1 MAAVIENTVHPA
13 FEQLRS
19 HRISTLNVTVE
30 EYRHRKTGARHL
42 HLAADNDENVFFVA
56 LRTFPMDSTGV
67 AHILE
72 HTALCGSER
81 FPVRD
86 PFFMMIH
93 RSLNTF
99 MNAFTSSDWT
109 AYPFAS
115 MNRKDFD
122 NLLTVYLDSVFFSS
136 LDPLDFAQE
145 GHRLEFDTPDDPSTD
160 LVYRGVVYNEMKGA
174 MSAPTSQLWQNLSS
188 HLFPTTTYHYNSG
201 GEPDHIVDL
210 SYDDLLRFYRHH
222 YHPSNAI
229 FATYGDIPAHEH
241 HERFEEL
248 ALNRFDRL
256 DVELPVRDEKRMF
269 SPVRVDQSYAVSEG
283 EETGHKT
290 HIVVGWLL
298 GHSFDL
304 QENLEGQ
311 LLASVLLENSASPL
325 MRALE
330 TTDLGHSP
338 SPMCGLEDSN
348 REMTFVCGIE
358 GSEPDKQGDLEQ
370 LIEQTLAKVV
380 EEGVS
385 QDRLEAILHQLELH
399 QREIAGDS
407 FPYGLQLIMTAISPM
422 VHGGDPVELLDL
434 EPVLADM
441 REKICDPQYVPGLI
455 RSKLLENP
463 HRVTLT
469 LRPDDKLESRRQ
481 AAIRDALARRKASLT
496 DEEVRQ
502 IIDRAQAL
510 EERQTRKDDDSILP
524 KVDLSDVP
532 LQLPEPEARFAGDM
546 AATIYARGTNGLVY
560 EQVIVPVPNLSRD
573 ELFLLPYYTTLI
585 PEVGCGEL
593 DYLQM
598 QDRISAESGGI
609 SASFSAKGRIDD
621 VQDLSGYIV
630 FNGKALARNRESLT
644 RLLKDVFDGARF
656 DEKERVREL
665 VAQIRA
671 RREQGVT
678 GSGHALAMGAAAQ
691 GISPGA
697 WLSFRLGGLEAIRG
711 VKALDR
717 SLDNPA
723 ELDRLCERLSALH
736 ERIRQQ
742 AREFLLIGEEE
753 QLDSMLAELK
763 SVWGNSSAESGEAWK
778 VEPVSYQTREAWLTS
793 TQVNFC
799 AKAYSTVAV
808 DHPDA
813 APLTVLGGFLRNGYL
828 HRAIREKGGA
838 YGGGAGQDSVN
849 GSFRFFSYRDPRL
862 AETLG
867 DFDRALEWLQEE
879 EHDPQEL
886 EESILGVIGQLDR
899 PRSPAGAARHAFHNR
914 LFGRSPEQ
922 RARFRERVL
931 AVTLDD
937 MKRVAREWL
946 KPEHASVAVV
956 TSLENREAVET
967 LGLDI
972 QEL

>member
-1 MAAVIENTVHPA
+1 METTESKVHPA

-19 HRISTLNVTVE
+19 HRIDTLNLTVE

-86 PFFMMIH
+86 PFFMMIR

-145 GHRLEFDTPDDPSTD
+145 GHRLEFEKPDDPSTD

-174 MSAPTSQLWQNLSS
+174 MSSATSQLWQTLSS

-210 SYDDLLRFYRHH
+210 NYEDLLSFYRHH

-229 FATYGDIPAHEH
+229 FATYGNIPAHEH

-248 ALNRFDRL
+248 ALKRFDRL
-256 DVELPVRDEKRMF
+256 DIDLPVHDEKRLF
-269 SPVRVDQSYAVSEG
+269 SPVRVEQGYAISEQ
-283 EETGHKT
+283 EETGKKT
-290 HIVVGWLL
+290 HIVMGWLL

-330 TTDLGHSP
+330 TTDIGHAP
-338 SPMCGLEDSN
+338 SPMCGIEDSN

-358 GSEPDKQGDLEQ
+358 GTEPDQQAALET
-370 LIEQTLAKVV
+370 LIEETLARVV
-380 EEGVS
+380 SEGVS
-385 QDRLEAILHQLELH
+385 QERLEAILHQLELH
-399 QREIAGDS
+399 QREIAGDQ
-407 FPYGLQLIMTAISPM
+407 FPYGLQLIMSAISPM

-434 EPVLADM
+434 EPVLETL
-441 REKICDPQYVPGLI
+441 REKIRDPQYVPDLI
-455 RSKLLENP
+455 RRKLLENP

-469 LRPDDKLESRRQ
+469 LRPDQKLDARRQ
-481 AAIRDALARRKASLT
+481 EAIREALARRKAALT
-496 DEEVRQ
+496 ETEVSE
-502 IIDRAQAL
+502 IIERARAL

-524 KVDLSDVP
+524 KVDLTDVP
-532 LQLPEPEARFAGDM
+532 LQLPEPEGRYEGD
-546 AATIYARGTNGLVY
+546 AAAWLYARGTNGLVY
-560 EQVIVPVPNLSRD
+560 EQIVVPVPNLSEE
-573 ELFLLPYYTTLI
+573 ELVLLPYYTTLI
-585 PEVGCGEL
+585 TEVGCGDL

-609 SASFSAKGRIDD
+609 GVSFSAKGQIDN
-621 VQDLSGYIV
+621 VHNLSGYLT
-630 FNGKALARNRESLT
+630 FNGKALARNRAELT
-644 RLLKDVFDGARF
+644 QLLGDLFEGARF
-656 DEKERVREL
+656 DEHERIREL
-665 VAQIRA
+665 VAQVRA
-671 RREQGVT
+671 RREQAVT
-678 GSGHALAMGAAAQ
+678 GSGHGLAMGAASQ
-691 GISPGA
+691 GISAGA
-697 WLSFRLGGLEAIRG
+697 WLAFRLGGLEAIRG
-711 VKALDR
+711 AK
-717 SLDNPA
+717 SLDDS
-723 ELDRLCERLSALH
+723 LDDENQLAAFCDQLASLH
-736 ERIRQQ
+736 NRIRQQ
-742 AREFLLIGEEE
+742 QRQFLLIGEKE
-753 QLDSMLAELK
+753 QLQPMLDDVK
-763 SVWGNSSAESGEAWK
+763 SLWGSQSAQAGEAWK
-778 VEPVSYQTREAWLTS
+778 LSQEPYQVQQAWLTS

-799 AKAYSTVAV
+799 SKAFPTVAV

-813 APLTVLGGFLRNGYL
+813 AALTVLGGFLRNGYL

-849 GSFRFFSYRDPRL
+849 GTFRFFSYRDPRL
-862 AETLG
+862 SETLD
-867 DFDRALEWLQEE
+867 DFDQSLKWLEEQD
-879 EHDPQEL
+879 HDPQEL

-899 PRSPAGAARHAFHNR
+899 PRSPAGAARHAFHNQ

-931 AVTLDD
+931 AVTIED
-937 MKRVAREWL
+937 MKRVARTWL
-946 KPEHASVAVV
+946 TPDKASTAVI
-956 TSLENREAVET
+956 TSHENRSRAEA

>member
-1 MAAVIENTVHPA
+1 MAAVIDNATHPA
-13 FEQLRS
+13 FEKLRS
-19 HRISTLNVTVE
+19 HRIDTLNLDVE
-30 EYRHRKTGARHL
+30 EYRHKKTGARHL

-67 AHILE
+67 AHVLE

-81 FPVRD
+81 YPVRD
-86 PFFMMIH
+86 PFFMMIR

-122 NLLTVYLDSVFFSS
+122 NLLSVYLDSVFFSK

-145 GHRLEFDTPDDPSTD
+145 GHRLEFETPDDPSTD
-160 LVYRGVVYNEMKGA
+160 LVYKGVVYNEMKGA
-174 MSAPTSQLWQNLSS
+174 MSSATSQLWQNLSS

-210 SYDDLLRFYRHH
+210 SYDDLIRFYRHH

-229 FATYGDIPAHEH
+229 FATYGNIPAHEH

-248 ALNRFDRL
+248 ALKRFDKL
-256 DVELPVRDEKRMF
+256 DIELPVRDEKRMF
-269 SPVRVDQSYAVSEG
+269 APVRVDQGYGVSEG
-283 EETGHKT
+283 EDMTNKT

-311 LLASVLLENSASPL
+311 LLSAILLENSASPL

-330 TTDLGHSP
+330 TTDIGQAP

-348 REMTFVCGIE
+348 REMTFLCGVE
-358 GSEPDKQGDLEQ
+358 GSEPEKQNDLEE
-370 LIEQTLAKVV
+370 LIESTLEKVA

-385 QDRLEAILHQLELH
+385 EERLEAILHQLELH

-407 FPYGLQLIMTAISPM
+407 FPYGLQLIMSAIAPM

-434 EPVLADM
+434 EPVLATL
-441 REKICDPQYVPGLI
+441 REKIRDPEFIPGLI
-455 RSKLLENP
+455 RRKLLDNP

-469 LRPDDKLESRRQ
+469 LRPDDKLDARRQ
-481 AAIRDALARRKASLT
+481 QAIREALAKRKAELT
-496 DEEVRQ
+496 SEEVGQ
-502 IIDRAQAL
+502 IVDRAKAL
-510 EERQTRKDDDSILP
+510 EERQMRKDDDSILP
-524 KVDLSDVP
+524 KVDLTDVP
-532 LQLPEPEARFAGDM
+532 LQMPEPEARFDGDIS
-546 AATIYARGTNGLVY
+546 ATVFARGTNGLIY
-560 EQVIVPVPNLSRD
+560 EQVVLPLPALTEEELSV
-573 ELFLLPYYTTLI
+573 LPYYSALI
-585 PEVGCGEL
+585 SEVGCGDL

-609 SASFSAKGRIDD
+609 GASFTAKGRIDD
-621 VQDLSGYIV
+621 VQDLSGYMI
-630 FNGKALARNRESLT
+630 FSGKALARNRTVLT
-644 RLLKDVFDGARF
+644 KLLRDVYTSARF
-656 DEKERVREL
+656 DEKDRIREI

-671 RREQGVT
+671 RREQAVT

-691 GISPGA
+691 GMSPGA
-697 WLSFRLGGLEAIRG
+697 WLSFRLGGLAGIRG
-711 VKALDR
+711 TKELDQSLKNPAALDAFCR
-717 SLDNPA
+717 QLASL
-723 ELDRLCERLSALH
+723 H
-736 ERIRQQ
+736 GRIREQ
-742 AREFLLIGEEE
+742 AREFLIIGEEE
-753 QLDSMLAELK
+753 QLPALIDDLKFCWQGDTGVDS
-763 SVWGNSSAESGEAWK
+763 SRWK
-778 VEPVSYQTREAWLTS
+778 MEPVSFATREAWLTS

-799 AKAYSTVAV
+799 ARAYSTVPV

-813 APLTVLGGFLRNGYL
+813 AALSVLGGFLRNGYL

-838 YGGGAGQDSVN
+838 YGGGAAQDSVN
-849 GSFRFFSYRDPRL
+849 GNFRFFSYRDPRL
-862 AETLG
+862 AETLE
-867 DFDRALEWLQEE
+867 DFDKALVWLQETDHE
-879 EHDPQEL
+879 YQEL
-886 EESILGVIGQLDR
+886 EESILGVIGQMDR
-899 PRSPAGAARHAFHNR
+899 PRSPAGAARHAFHNK

-931 AVTLDD
+931 SVTLDD
-937 MKRVAREWL
+937 LKRVAATWL
-946 KPEHASVAVV
+946 VPEKASTAVV
-956 TSLENREAVET
+956 TGPDNRALVEG
-967 LGLDI
+967 LGLNI

>member
-1 MAAVIENTVHPA
+1 MAAVIDNATHPA
-13 FEQLRS
+13 FEKLRS
-19 HRISTLNVTVE
+19 HRIDTLNLDVE
-30 EYRHRKTGARHL
+30 EYRHKKTGARHL

-67 AHILE
+67 AHVLE

-81 FPVRD
+81 YPVRD
-86 PFFMMIH
+86 PFFMMIR

-122 NLLTVYLDSVFFSS
+122 NLLSVYLDSVFFSK

-145 GHRLEFDTPDDPSTD
+145 GHRLEFETPDDPSTD
-160 LVYRGVVYNEMKGA
+160 LVYKGVVYNEMKGA
-174 MSAPTSQLWQNLSS
+174 MSSATSQLWQNLSS

-210 SYDDLLRFYRHH
+210 SYDDLIRFYRHH

-229 FATYGDIPAHEH
+229 FATYGNIPAHEH

-248 ALNRFDRL
+248 ALKRFDKL
-256 DVELPVRDEKRMF
+256 DIELPVRDEKRMF
-269 SPVRVDQSYAVSEG
+269 APVRVDQGYGVSEG
-283 EETGHKT
+283 EDMTNKT

-311 LLASVLLENSASPL
+311 LLSAILLENSASPL

-330 TTDLGHSP
+330 TTDIGQAP

-348 REMTFVCGIE
+348 REMTFLCGVE
-358 GSEPDKQGDLEQ
+358 GSEPEKQNDLEE
-370 LIEQTLAKVV
+370 LIESTLEKVA

-385 QDRLEAILHQLELH
+385 EERLEAILHQLELH

-407 FPYGLQLIMTAISPM
+407 FPYGLQLIMSAIAPM

-434 EPVLADM
+434 EPVLATL
-441 REKICDPQYVPGLI
+441 REKIRDPEFIPGLI
-455 RSKLLENP
+455 RRKLLDNP

-469 LRPDDKLESRRQ
+469 LRPDDKLDARRQ
-481 AAIRDALARRKASLT
+481 QAIREALAKRKAELT
-496 DEEVRQ
+496 SEEVGQ
-502 IIDRAQAL
+502 IVDRAKAL
-510 EERQTRKDDDSILP
+510 EERQMRKDDDSILP
-524 KVDLSDVP
+524 KVDLTDVP
-532 LQLPEPEARFAGDM
+532 LQMPEPEARFDGDIS
-546 AATIYARGTNGLVY
+546 ATVFARGTNGLIY
-560 EQVIVPVPNLSRD
+560 EQVVLPLPALTEEELSV
-573 ELFLLPYYTTLI
+573 LPYYSALI
-585 PEVGCGEL
+585 SEVGCGDL

-609 SASFSAKGRIDD
+609 GASFTAKGRIDD
-621 VQDLSGYIV
+621 VQDLSGYMI
-630 FNGKALARNRESLT
+630 FSGKALARNRTVLT
-644 RLLKDVFDGARF
+644 KLLRDVYTSARF
-656 DEKERVREL
+656 DEKDRIREI

-671 RREQGVT
+671 RREQAVT

-691 GISPGA
+691 GMSPGA
-697 WLSFRLGGLEAIRG
+697 WLSFRLGGLAGIRG
-711 VKALDR
+711 TKELDQSLKDPAALDAFCR
-717 SLDNPA
+717 QLASL
-723 ELDRLCERLSALH
+723 H
-736 ERIRQQ
+736 GRIREQ
-742 AREFLLIGEEE
+742 AREFLIIGEEE
-753 QLDSMLAELK
+753 QLPALIDDLKFCWQGDTGVDS
-763 SVWGNSSAESGEAWK
+763 SRWK
-778 VEPVSYQTREAWLTS
+778 MEPVSFATREAWLTS

-799 AKAYSTVAV
+799 ARAYSTVPV

-813 APLTVLGGFLRNGYL
+813 AALSVLGGFLRNGYL

-838 YGGGAGQDSVN
+838 YGGGAAQDSVN
-849 GSFRFFSYRDPRL
+849 GNFRFFSYRDPRL
-862 AETLG
+862 AETLE
-867 DFDRALEWLQEE
+867 DFDKALVWLQETDHE
-879 EHDPQEL
+879 YQEL
-886 EESILGVIGQLDR
+886 EESILGVIGQMDR
-899 PRSPAGAARHAFHNR
+899 PRSPAGAARHAFHNN

-931 AVTLDD
+931 SVTLDD
-937 MKRVAREWL
+937 LKRVAATWL
-946 KPEHASVAVV
+946 VPEKASTAVV
-956 TSLENREAVET
+956 TGPDNRALVEG
-967 LGLDI
+967 LGLNI

>member
-1 MAAVIENTVHPA
+1 MAAVIDNATHPA
-13 FEQLRS
+13 FEKLRS
-19 HRISTLNVTVE
+19 HRIDTLNLEVE
-30 EYRHRKTGARHL
+30 EYRHKKTGARHL

-86 PFFMMIH
+86 PFFMMIR

-122 NLLTVYLDSVFFSS
+122 NLLSVYLDCVFFSK

-145 GHRLEFDTPDDPSTD
+145 GHRLEFDKPEDPSTD

-174 MSAPTSQLWQNLSS
+174 MSSPTSQLWQNLSS

-210 SYDDLLRFYRHH
+210 SYDDLLQFYRHH

-241 HERFEEL
+241 HEKFEEL
-248 ALNRFDRL
+248 ALKRFDRL
-256 DVELPVRDEKRMF
+256 DIDLPVRDEKRMF
-269 SPVRVDQSYAVSEG
+269 APVRVEQGYAVNEG
-283 EETGHKT
+283 EGTDNKT

-311 LLASVLLENSASPL
+311 LLSAVLLENSASPL

-330 TTDLGHSP
+330 TTDLGHAP

-358 GSEPDKQGDLEQ
+358 GSEPDKHKDLEA
-370 LIEQTLAKVV
+370 LLESTLLKVV
-380 EEGVS
+380 DEGVS
-385 QDRLEAILHQLELH
+385 QERLEAILHQLELH
-399 QREIAGDS
+399 QREIAGDQ
-407 FPYGLQLIMTAISPM
+407 FPYGLQLIMSAIAPM

-434 EPVLADM
+434 EPVLATL
-441 REKICDPQYVPGLI
+441 REKIRDPQYVPDLI
-455 RSKLLENP
+455 RRKLLENP

-469 LRPDDKLESRRQ
+469 LRPDEKLESCRQ
-481 AAIRDALARRKASLT
+481 EAIREALARRKAELT
-496 DEEVRQ
+496 DDEVRM
-502 IIDRAQAL
+502 IVDRARAL
-510 EERQTRKDDDSILP
+510 EERQMQKDDDSILP

-532 LQLPEPEARFAGDM
+532 LQMPEPEGRYDGDIS
-546 AATIYARGTNGLVY
+546 ATVYARGTNGLVY
-560 EQVIVPVPNLSRD
+560 EQIVVPVPALTEE
-573 ELFLLPYYTTLI
+573 ELLLVPYYTTLI
-585 PEVGCGEL
+585 SEVGCGDL

-609 SASFSAKGRIDD
+609 GAAFSAKGRIDD
-621 VQDLSGYIV
+621 VQALSGYII
-630 FNGKALARNRESLT
+630 FNGKALARNRSELT
-644 RLLKDVFDGARF
+644 RLLRDVYTSARF
-656 DEKERVREL
+656 DEKERIREII
-665 VAQIRA
+665 AQIRA
-671 RREQGVT
+671 RREQAVT
-678 GSGHALAMGAAAQ
+678 GSGHALAMGAASQ
-691 GISPGA
+691 GMSPGA
-697 WLSFRLGGLEAIRG
+697 WLSFRLGGLAGIRG
-711 VKALDR
+711 TKQLDQALKD
-717 SLDNPA
+717 PE
-723 ELDRLCERLSALH
+723 ELTALCDKLSALH
-736 ERIRQQ
+736 EKIGKQG
-742 AREFLLIGEEE
+742 REFLVIGEED
-753 QLDSMLAELK
+753 QLPAMVDDLK
-763 SVWGNSSAESGEAWK
+763 SCWRDASGAGIAGWK
-778 VEPVSYQTREAWLTS
+778 MEPVNYTTREAWLTS

-799 AKAYSTVAV
+799 SKAYSTVAV

-813 APLTVLGGFLRNGYL
+813 AALTVLGGFLRNGYL

-849 GSFRFFSYRDPRL
+849 GTFRFFSYRDPRL
-862 AETLG
+862 EETLD
-867 DFDRALEWLQEE
+867 DFDAAVAWLQDND
-879 EHDPQEL
+879 HDYQEL

-899 PRSPAGAARHAFHNR
+899 PRSPAGAARHAFHNK

-931 AVTLDD
+931 SVTLDD
-937 MKRVAREWL
+937 LKRVARTWL
-946 KPEHASVAVV
+946 VPERASTAVV
-956 TSLENREAVET
+956 TSPENRARAEK
-967 LGLDI
+967 LGLNI

>member
-1 MAAVIENTVHPA
+1 MAAVIDNATHPA
-13 FEQLRS
+13 FEKLRS
-19 HRISTLNVTVE
+19 HRIDTLNLDVE
-30 EYRHRKTGARHL
+30 EYRHKKTGARHL

-67 AHILE
+67 AHVLE

-81 FPVRD
+81 YPVRD
-86 PFFMMIH
+86 PFFMMIR

-122 NLLTVYLDSVFFSS
+122 NLLSVYLDSVFFSK

-145 GHRLEFDTPDDPSTD
+145 GHRLEFETPDDPSTD
-160 LVYRGVVYNEMKGA
+160 LVYKGVVYNEMKGA
-174 MSAPTSQLWQNLSS
+174 MSSATSQLWQNLSS

-210 SYDDLLRFYRHH
+210 SYDDLIRFYRHH

-229 FATYGDIPAHEH
+229 FATYGNIPAHEH

-248 ALNRFDRL
+248 ALKRFDKL
-256 DVELPVRDEKRMF
+256 DIELPVRDEKRMF
-269 SPVRVDQSYAVSEG
+269 APVRVDQGYGVSEG
-283 EETGHKT
+283 EDMTNKT

-311 LLASVLLENSASPL
+311 LLSAILLENSASPL

-330 TTDLGHSP
+330 TTDIGQAP

-348 REMTFVCGIE
+348 REMTFLCGVE
-358 GSEPDKQGDLEQ
+358 GSEPEKQNDLEE
-370 LIEQTLAKVV
+370 LIESTLEKVA

-385 QDRLEAILHQLELH
+385 EERLEAILHQLELH

-407 FPYGLQLIMTAISPM
+407 FPYGLQLIMSAIAPM

-434 EPVLADM
+434 EPVLATL
-441 REKICDPQYVPGLI
+441 REKIRDPEFIPGLI
-455 RSKLLENP
+455 RRKLLDNP

-469 LRPDDKLESRRQ
+469 LRPDDKLDARRQ
-481 AAIRDALARRKASLT
+481 QAIREALAKRKAELT
-496 DEEVRQ
+496 SEEVGQ
-502 IIDRAQAL
+502 IVDRAKAL
-510 EERQTRKDDDSILP
+510 EERQMRKDDDSILP
-524 KVDLSDVP
+524 KVDLTDVP
-532 LQLPEPEARFAGDM
+532 LQMPEPEARFDGDIS
-546 AATIYARGTNGLVY
+546 ATVFARGTNGLIY
-560 EQVIVPVPNLSRD
+560 EQVVLPLPALTEEELSV
-573 ELFLLPYYTTLI
+573 LPYYSALI
-585 PEVGCGEL
+585 SEVGCGDL

-609 SASFSAKGRIDD
+609 GASFTAKGRIDD
-621 VQDLSGYIV
+621 VQDLSGYMI
-630 FNGKALARNRESLT
+630 FSGKALARNRTVLT
-644 RLLKDVFDGARF
+644 KLLRDVYTSARF
-656 DEKERVREL
+656 DEKDRIREI

-671 RREQGVT
+671 RREQAVT

-691 GISPGA
+691 GMSPGA
-697 WLSFRLGGLEAIRG
+697 WLSFRLGGLAGIRG
-711 VKALDR
+711 TKELDQSLKDPAALDAFCR
-717 SLDNPA
+717 QLASL
-723 ELDRLCERLSALH
+723 H
-736 ERIRQQ
+736 GRIREQ
-742 AREFLLIGEEE
+742 AREFLIIGEEE
-753 QLDSMLAELK
+753 QLPALIDDLKFCWQGDTGVDSSRLK
-763 SVWGNSSAESGEAWK
+763 M
-778 VEPVSYQTREAWLTS
+778 EPVSFATREAWLTS

-799 AKAYSTVAV
+799 ARAYSTVPV
-808 DHPDA
+808 DHPDSA
-813 APLTVLGGFLRNGYL
+813 ALSVLGGFLRNGYL

-838 YGGGAGQDSVN
+838 YGGGAAQDSVN
-849 GSFRFFSYRDPRL
+849 GNFRFFSYRDPRL
-862 AETLG
+862 AETLE
-867 DFDRALEWLQEE
+867 DFDKALVWLQETDHE
-879 EHDPQEL
+879 YQEL
-886 EESILGVIGQLDR
+886 EESILGVIGQMDR
-899 PRSPAGAARHAFHNR
+899 PRSPAGAARHAFHNN

-931 AVTLDD
+931 SVTLDD
-937 MKRVAREWL
+937 LKRVAATWL
-946 KPEHASVAVV
+946 VPEKASTAVV
-956 TSLENREAVET
+956 TGPDNRALVEG
-967 LGLDI
+967 LGLNI

>member
-1 MAAVIENTVHPA
+1 MAAVIDNATHPA
-13 FEQLRS
+13 FEKLRS
-19 HRISTLNVTVE
+19 HRIDTLNLEVE
-30 EYRHRKTGARHL
+30 EYRHKKTGARHL

-86 PFFMMIH
+86 PFFMMIR

-115 MNRKDFD
+115 INRKDFD
-122 NLLTVYLDSVFFSS
+122 NLLSVYLDCVFFSK

-145 GHRLEFDTPDDPSTD
+145 GHRLEFDKPEDPSTD

-174 MSAPTSQLWQNLSS
+174 MSSPTSQLWQNLSS

-210 SYDDLLRFYRHH
+210 SYDDLLQFYRHH

-241 HERFEEL
+241 HEKFEEL
-248 ALNRFDRL
+248 ALKRFDRL
-256 DVELPVRDEKRMF
+256 DIDLPVRDEKRMF
-269 SPVRVDQSYAVSEG
+269 APVRVEQGYAVNEG
-283 EETGHKT
+283 EGTDNKT

-311 LLASVLLENSASPL
+311 LLSAVLLENSASPL

-330 TTDLGHSP
+330 TTDLGHAP

-358 GSEPDKQGDLEQ
+358 GSEPDKHKDLEA
-370 LIEQTLAKVV
+370 LLESTLLKVV
-380 EEGVS
+380 EEVVS
-385 QDRLEAILHQLELH
+385 KERLEAILHQLELH
-399 QREIAGDS
+399 QREIAGDQ
-407 FPYGLQLIMTAISPM
+407 FPYGLQLIMSAIAPM

-434 EPVLADM
+434 EPVLATL
-441 REKICDPQYVPGLI
+441 REKIRDPQYVPDLI
-455 RSKLLENP
+455 RRKLLENP

-469 LRPDDKLESRRQ
+469 LRPDEKLESRRQ
-481 AAIRDALARRKASLT
+481 EAIREALARRKAELT
-496 DEEVRQ
+496 DDEVRM
-502 IIDRAQAL
+502 IVDRARAL
-510 EERQTRKDDDSILP
+510 EERQMQKDDDSILP

-532 LQLPEPEARFAGDM
+532 LQMPEPEGRYDGDIS
-546 AATIYARGTNGLVY
+546 ATVYARGTNGLVY
-560 EQVIVPVPNLSRD
+560 EQIVVPVPALTEE
-573 ELFLLPYYTTLI
+573 ELLLVPYYTTLI
-585 PEVGCGEL
+585 SEVGCGDL

-609 SASFSAKGRIDD
+609 GAAFSAKGRIDD
-621 VQDLSGYIV
+621 VQALSGYII
-630 FNGKALARNRESLT
+630 FNGKALARNRSELT
-644 RLLKDVFDGARF
+644 RLLRDVYTSARF
-656 DEKERVREL
+656 DEKERIREII
-665 VAQIRA
+665 AQIRA
-671 RREQGVT
+671 RREQAVT
-678 GSGHALAMGAAAQ
+678 GSGHALAMGAASQ
-691 GISPGA
+691 GMSPGA
-697 WLSFRLGGLEAIRG
+697 WLSFRLGGLAGIRG
-711 VKALDR
+711 TKQLDQALKD
-717 SLDNPA
+717 PE
-723 ELDRLCERLSALH
+723 ELTALCDKLSALH
-736 ERIRQQ
+736 EKIGKQG
-742 AREFLLIGEEE
+742 REFLVIGEED
-753 QLDSMLAELK
+753 QLPAMVDDLK
-763 SVWGNSSAESGEAWK
+763 SCWRDASGAGIAGWK
-778 VEPVSYQTREAWLTS
+778 MEPVNYTTREAWLTS

-799 AKAYSTVAV
+799 SKAYSTVAV

-813 APLTVLGGFLRNGYL
+813 AALTVLGGFLRNGYL

-849 GSFRFFSYRDPRL
+849 GTFRFFSYRDPRL
-862 AETLG
+862 EETLD
-867 DFDRALEWLQEE
+867 DFDAALAWLQDND
-879 EHDPQEL
+879 HDYQEL

-899 PRSPAGAARHAFHNR
+899 PRSPAGAARHAFHNK

-931 AVTLDD
+931 SVTLDD
-937 MKRVAREWL
+937 LKRVARTWL
-946 KPEHASVAVV
+946 VPEKASTAVV
-956 TSLENREAVET
+956 TSPENRARAEK
-967 LGLDI
+967 LGLNI

>member
-1 MAAVIENTVHPA
+1 MAAVIDNATHPA
-13 FEQLRS
+13 FEKLRS
-19 HRISTLNVTVE
+19 HRIDTLNLRVE

-81 FPVRD
+81 YPVRD
-86 PFFMMIH
+86 PFFMMIR

-122 NLLTVYLDSVFFSS
+122 NLLSVYLDCVFFSK

-145 GHRLEFDTPDDPSTD
+145 GHRLEFDKPDDPSTD

-174 MSAPTSQLWQNLSS
+174 MSSPSSQLWQNLSS

-210 SYDDLLRFYRHH
+210 GYDDLLQFYRHH

-229 FATYGDIPAHEH
+229 FATYGNIPASEH
-241 HERFEEL
+241 HEKFEEL
-248 ALNRFDRL
+248 ALKRFDRL
-256 DVELPVRDEKRMF
+256 DIDLPVRDEKRMF
-269 SPVRVDQSYAVSEG
+269 APVRVEQGYAVNEG
-283 EETGHKT
+283 ESTDNKT

-311 LLASVLLENSASPL
+311 LLSAVLLENSASPL

-330 TTDLGHSP
+330 TTDLGHAP

-348 REMTFVCGIE
+348 REMTFVCGVE
-358 GSEPDKQGDLEQ
+358 GSEPEKHKNLEALIESTLEQ
-370 LIEQTLAKVV
+370 IV
-380 EEGVS
+380 EDGVS
-385 QDRLEAILHQLELH
+385 EERLEAILHQLELH
-399 QREIAGDS
+399 QREIAGDQ
-407 FPYGLQLIMTAISPM
+407 FPYGLQLIMSAIAPM

-434 EPVLADM
+434 EPVLATLRD
-441 REKICDPQYVPGLI
+441 KIRDPQYVPDLI
-455 RSKLLENP
+455 RRKLLDNP

-481 AAIRDALARRKASLT
+481 EAIREALARRKAELN
-496 DEEVRQ
+496 DDEVRM
-502 IIDRAQAL
+502 IVDRAKAL
-510 EERQTRKDDDSILP
+510 EERQMQKDDDSILP

-532 LQLPEPEARFAGDM
+532 LQMPEPEARYDGEIP
-546 AATIYARGTNGLVY
+546 ATVYARGTNGLVY
-560 EQVIVPVPNLSRD
+560 EQVVVPVPKLTEE
-573 ELFLLPYYTTLI
+573 ELLLVPYYTTLI
-585 PEVGCGEL
+585 SEVGCGEL

-609 SASFSAKGRIDD
+609 GAAFSAKGRIDD
-621 VQDLSGYIV
+621 VQELSGYII
-630 FNGKALARNRESLT
+630 FNGKALSRNRSALT
-644 RLLKDVFDGARF
+644 RLLKDLYTDARF
-656 DEKERVREL
+656 DEKERIREII
-665 VAQIRA
+665 AQIRA
-671 RREQGVT
+671 RREQAVT
-678 GSGHALAMGAAAQ
+678 GSGHALAMGAASQ
-691 GISPGA
+691 GMSPGA
-697 WLSFRLGGLEAIRG
+697 WLSFRLGGLAGIRG
-711 VKALDR
+711 TKELDQALKD
-717 SLDNPA
+717 PA
-723 ELDRLCERLSALH
+723 ELTALCEKLSALH
-736 ERIRQQ
+736 AKIRNQS
-742 AREFLLIGEEE
+742 REFLVIGEEE
-753 QLDSMLAELK
+753 QLPPMVDDLK
-763 SVWGNSSAESGEAWK
+763 SCWSDASGASVSEWRIQ
-778 VEPVSYQTREAWLTS
+778 PVNYTTREAWLTS

-799 AKAYSTVAV
+799 ARAYSTVPV

-813 APLTVLGGFLRNGYL
+813 AALTVLGGFLRNGYL

-849 GSFRFFSYRDPRL
+849 GTFRFFSYRDPRL
-862 AETLG
+862 EETLD
-867 DFDRALEWLQEE
+867 DFDAALSWLQDND
-879 EHDPQEL
+879 HDYQEL
-886 EESILGVIGQLDR
+886 EESILGVIGQLDK
-899 PRSPAGAARHAFHNR
+899 PRSPAGAARHAFHNK
-914 LFGRSPEQ
+914 LFGRTPEQ

-931 AVTLDD
+931 SVTLDD
-937 MKRVAREWL
+937 LKRVARTWL
-946 KPEHASVAVV
+946 VPERASTAVV
-956 TSLENREAVET
+956 TSPENRARAES

>member
-1 MAAVIENTVHPA
+1 MAAVIDNATHPA
-13 FEQLRS
+13 FEKLRS
-19 HRISTLNVTVE
+19 HRIGTLNLTVE

-42 HLAADNDENVFFVA
+42 HMAADNDENVFFVA

-67 AHILE
+67 AHVLE

-81 FPVRD
+81 YPVRD
-86 PFFMMIH
+86 PFFMMIR

-122 NLLTVYLDSVFFSS
+122 NLLSVYLDSVFFSK

-145 GHRLEFDTPDDPSTD
+145 GHRLEFDKPQDPSTD

-174 MSAPTSQLWQNLSS
+174 MSSPTSQLWQNLSS
-188 HLFPTTTYHYNSG
+188 HLFQTTTYHYNSG

-210 SYDDLLRFYRHH
+210 SYDDLVKFYRHH

-229 FATYGDIPAHEH
+229 FATYGNIPAHEH
-241 HERFEEL
+241 HERFESL
-248 ALNRFDRL
+248 ALNRFDRQ
-256 DVELPVRDEKRMF
+256 DIELPVRDEKRMF
-269 SPVRVDQSYAVSEG
+269 APVRVEQGYAISEG
-283 EETGHKT
+283 EDTDNKT
-290 HIVVGWLL
+290 HIVMGWLL

-311 LLASVLLENSASPL
+311 LLSAVLLENSASPL

-330 TTDLGHSP
+330 TTDIGQAP

-358 GSEPDKQGDLEQ
+358 GTEPEQQKALEE
-370 LIEQTLAKVV
+370 LIEGTLRKVV

-385 QDRLEAILHQLELH
+385 EERLEAILHQLELH
-399 QREIAGDS
+399 QREIAGDQ
-407 FPYGLQLIMTAISPM
+407 FPYGLQLIMQAIAPM

-441 REKICDPQYVPGLI
+441 REKIRDPQYVPDLI
-455 RSKLLENP
+455 RRKLLDNP

-481 AAIRDALARRKASLT
+481 QAIREALARRKATLT
-496 DEEVRQ
+496 DEEVKQ
-502 IIDRAQAL
+502 IVDRAQAL
-510 EERQTRKDDDSILP
+510 EKRQQRKDDDSILP
-524 KVDLSDVP
+524 KVDLTDVP
-532 LQLPEPEARFAGDM
+532 LQMPEPESRYEGDI
-546 AATIYARGTNGLVY
+546 AATVYARGTNGLVY
-560 EQVIVPVPNLSRD
+560 EQVVLPVPDLTED
-573 ELFLLPYYTTLI
+573 ELLLLPYYTTLI

-609 SASFSAKGRIDD
+609 GASFSAKGRIDD
-621 VQDLSGYIV
+621 VQDLSGYLV
-630 FNGKALARNRESLT
+630 FNGKALARNRTELT
-644 RLLKDVFDGARF
+644 RLLSDVFHGARF
-656 DEKERVREL
+656 DETERVREL
-665 VAQIRA
+665 IAQIRA
-671 RREQGVT
+671 RREQAVT
-678 GSGHALAMGAAAQ
+678 GSGHALAMGAASQ
-691 GISPGA
+691 GMSPGA
-697 WLSFRLGGLEAIRG
+697 WLSFRIGGLEAIRG
-711 VKALDR
+711 TKALDKA
-717 SLDNPA
+717 LNDPA
-723 ELDRLCERLSALH
+723 ELEAFCGRLAALH
-736 ERIRQQ
+736 RKIQKQSRQ
-742 AREFLLIGEEE
+742 FLVIGEDE
-753 QLDSMLAELK
+753 QLSPMLDDLKACWK
-763 SVWGNSSAESGEAWK
+763 SVESMESGGWK
-778 VEPVSYQTREAWLTS
+778 MAPVNYTTRQAWLTS

-808 DHPDA
+808 DHEDA
-813 APLTVLGGFLRNGYL
+813 PALTVLGGFLRNGYL
-828 HRAIREKGGA
+828 HRTIREKGGA

-849 GSFRFFSYRDPRL
+849 GTFRFFSYRDPRL
-862 AETLG
+862 AETLE
-867 DFDRALEWLQEE
+867 DFDSALTWLQEAD
-879 EHDPQEL
+879 HDPQEL

-899 PRSPAGAARHAFHNR
+899 PRSPAGAARHAFHNQ
-914 LFGRSPEQ
+914 LFGRTPEQ

-931 AVTLDD
+931 AVTLEDL
-937 MKRVAREWL
+937 KRVARQWL
-946 KPEHASVAVV
+946 VPENASTSVV
-956 TSLENREAVET
+956 TSPENRRAAEE
-967 LGLDI
+967 LGLEI

>member
-1 MAAVIENTVHPA
+1 MAAVIDNATHPA
-13 FEQLRS
+13 FEKLRS
-19 HRISTLNVTVE
+19 HRIDTLNLDVE
-30 EYRHRKTGARHL
+30 EYRHKKTGARHL

-86 PFFMMIH
+86 PFFMMIR

-122 NLLTVYLDSVFFSS
+122 NLLSVYLDCVFFSK

-145 GHRLEFDTPDDPSTD
+145 GHRLEFDKPEDPSTD

-174 MSAPTSQLWQNLSS
+174 MSSPTSQLWQNLSS

-210 SYDDLLRFYRHH
+210 SYDDLLQFYRHH

-229 FATYGDIPAHEH
+229 FATYGDIPAYEH
-241 HERFEEL
+241 HEKFEEL
-248 ALNRFDRL
+248 ALKRFDRL
-256 DVELPVRDEKRMF
+256 DIDLPVRDEKRMF
-269 SPVRVDQSYAVSEG
+269 APVRVEQGYAVNEG
-283 EETGHKT
+283 EGTDNKT

-304 QENLEGQ
+304 QENLEGH
-311 LLASVLLENSASPL
+311 LLSAVLLENSASPL

-330 TTDLGHSP
+330 TTDLGHAP

-358 GSEPDKQGDLEQ
+358 GSEPDKHKDLEA
-370 LIEQTLAKVV
+370 LLESTLLKVV

-385 QDRLEAILHQLELH
+385 EERLEAILHQLELH
-399 QREIAGDS
+399 QREIAGDQ
-407 FPYGLQLIMTAISPM
+407 FPYGLQLIMSAIAPM

-434 EPVLADM
+434 EPVLATL
-441 REKICDPQYVPGLI
+441 REKIRDPQYVPDLI
-455 RSKLLENP
+455 RRKLLENP

-469 LRPDDKLESRRQ
+469 LRPDEKLESRRQ
-481 AAIRDALARRKASLT
+481 EAIREALARRKAELT
-496 DEEVRQ
+496 DDDVRM
-502 IIDRAQAL
+502 IVDRAKAL
-510 EERQTRKDDDSILP
+510 EERQMQKDDDSILP

-532 LQLPEPEARFAGDM
+532 LQMPEPEGRYDGDIS
-546 AATIYARGTNGLVY
+546 ATVYARGTNGLVY
-560 EQVIVPVPNLSRD
+560 EQVIVPVPSLTEE
-573 ELFLLPYYTTLI
+573 ELLLVPYYTTLI
-585 PEVGCGEL
+585 SEVGCGEL

-609 SASFSAKGRIDD
+609 GASFSAKGRIDD
-621 VQDLSGYIV
+621 VQDLSGYII
-630 FNGKALARNRESLT
+630 FNGKALARNRSALT
-644 RLLKDVFDGARF
+644 RLLRDLYTDARF
-656 DEKERVREL
+656 DEKERIREII
-665 VAQIRA
+665 AQIRT
-671 RREQGVT
+671 RREQAVT
-678 GSGHALAMGAAAQ
+678 GSGHALAMGAASQ
-691 GISPGA
+691 GMSPGA
-697 WLSFRLGGLEAIRG
+697 WLSFRLGGLAGIKGTKQLDQSLKDPEA
-711 VKALDR
+711 LTD
-717 SLDNPA
+717 
-723 ELDRLCERLSALH
+723 LCEKLAALH
-736 ERIRQQ
+736 EKIRNQG
-742 AREFLLIGEEE
+742 REFLVIGEDE
-753 QLDSMLAELK
+753 QLPAMVDDLK
-763 SVWGNSSAESGEAWK
+763 SCWRDAADSAGPDWK
-778 VEPVSYQTREAWLTS
+778 VDPVNYTTREAWLTS

-799 AKAYSTVAV
+799 SRAYSTVPV

-813 APLTVLGGFLRNGYL
+813 AALTVLGGFLRNGYL

-849 GSFRFFSYRDPRL
+849 GTFRFFSYRDPRL
-862 AETLG
+862 EETLD
-867 DFDRALEWLQEE
+867 DFDAALAWLQDNG
-879 EHDPQEL
+879 HDYQEL

-899 PRSPAGAARHAFHNR
+899 PRSPAGAARHAFHNK
-914 LFGRSPEQ
+914 LFGRTPEQ

-931 AVTLDD
+931 SVTLDD
-937 MKRVAREWL
+937 LKRVARTWL
-946 KPEHASVAVV
+946 VPEQASTAVV
-956 TSLENREAVET
+956 TSPENRARAEK
-967 LGLDI
+967 LGLAI